1 MKNLLSLIIDAAK
14 NDDMN
19 RVIELAENQQDK
31 FCDNNCVWTDHHPK
45 CVRAEPEWYHVID
58 VHGCNRFYHRT
69 EDCPY
74 KVKTPLYTTPQP
86 KQEQGEQLAR
96 LGWQEIDC
104 PICGGGARAFPK
116 QKQELWG
123 SSLITNPDF
132 VEEQK
137 KKTQQ
142 LYEMLGEQEQVEPV
156 GKFAKFTDG
165 IWREVT
171 DGSSGVPLYTHSK
184 EWVGLT
190 KKDMSEFASKT
201 PNWEELC
208 YLVETKLKN
217 KNT

>member
-1 MKNLLSLIIDAAK
+1 MTKEVMKQALEALKNTSPLGFNTETDRKFYATIDALEEA
-14 NDDMN
+14 
-19 RVIELAENQQDK
+19 L
-31 FCDNNCVWTDHHPK
+31 
-45 CVRAEPEWYHVID
+45 
-58 VHGCNRFYHRT
+58 
-69 EDCPY
+69 
-74 KVKTPLYTTPQP
+74 